1 MAPEQSS
8 TTSTGEVHWP
18 RMPRRVLVMADDAE
32 RARRLQ
38 TVLEFLECTPVLH
51 GDGPVSAQEGDWL
64 MVLASGCLGL
74 PDPGV
79 LEALAGDGG
88 PVPPM
93 ALVGAAEEFDPLPEA
108 LQPWLLRRLDYPPRF
123 HQLADTLQRARH
135 LMVNGTDRGS
145 GASRQALSRSLVGS
159 NRRMRRIRE
168 LIEQVA
174 ATEANVLILGETGTG
189 KEVVARNVHRCS
201 SRRDKPFVAVNCGAI
216 PGDLLESELFG
227 HEKGAFTGAISSRAG
242 RFELAQGGTL
252 FLDEIGDMPLP
263 MQVKLLRVL
272 QERTFERV
280 GGTKTLTTDARIIAA
295 THRNLEES
303 IGEGRFR
310 EDLYYRLN
318 VFPIEVPSLR
328 ERIEDLPLL
337 IGELIHRMEAEG
349 RGSVRL
355 SEGALRVLAQHDW
368 PGNVRELA
376 NLVERLAIMHPGE
389 TVAPADLPAK
399 FRGGIDAAELEDLS
413 RDGGAPDGGFPLGG
427 LPEDGV
433 DLKEYIGAL
442 ETRLIREAL
451 ERADGVVAHAAK
463 LLGMRRT
470 TLVERMRKFGISRP
484 EDATET

>member
-1 MAPEQSS
+1 MAGDP
-8 TTSTGEVHWP
+8 
-18 RMPRRVLVMADDAE
+18 D
-32 RARRLQ
+32 RARWLQ
-38 TVLEFLECTPVLH
+38 TVLEFLECRPVLCPEERPPSFS
-51 GDGPVSAQEGDWL
+51 GTDEDWL
-64 MVLASGCLGL
+64 MVVVSGCVGVPEPGMLEGLGGAQNPAPPLVLVGEGDEFGAL
-74 PDPGV
+74 PDV
-79 LEALAGDGG
+79 LR
-88 PVPPM
+88 PRV
-93 ALVGAAEEFDPLPEA
+93 
-108 LQPWLLRRLDYPPRF
+108 LRHLDYPPRF
-123 HQLADTLQRARH
+123 PQVADTLQRARH
-135 LMVNGTDRGS
+135 LVVNNVDLGGDVHQGLYR
-145 GASRQALSRSLVGS
+145 ALAGR
-159 NRRMRRIRE
+159 NRRMQRIRE

-201 SRRDKPFVAVNCGAI
+201 GRRDKPFVAVNCGAI

-252 FLDEIGDMPLP
+252 FLDGIGDMPLP

-328 ERIEDLPLL
+328 ERVEDLPLL

-355 SEGALRVLAQHDW
+355 SEGALQVLARHEW

-399 FRGGIDAAELEDLS
+399 FRDGIDEAELEGLTPS
-413 RDGGAPDGGFPLGG
+413 GAGMAGGGLVGG
-427 LPEDGV
+427 LPEGGV
-433 DLKEYIGAL
+433 DLKEYIGEL

-470 TLVERMRKFGISRP
+470 TLVEKMRKFGIHRA
-484 EDATET
+484 EDAAES